1 MLMLLP
7 SFCHRAFVCTRA
19 RPPHLLACSLPGAQA
34 LVILMKMDP
43 LSLPP
48 AVLASML
55 ATIALIAG
63 PLILLPLFW
72 PARYE
77 RWRVPLVV
85 ATRLLWFSM
94 SNVKSGEAV
103 FHVLQASPGL
113 AQFLPAC
120 LPA

>member
-1 MLMLLP
+1 
-7 SFCHRAFVCTRA
+7 
-19 RPPHLLACSLPGAQA
+19 
-34 LVILMKMDP
+34 MKMDP